1 MEAGSIVGARDGG
14 PIVVYSPDAKE
25 LTGDAA
31 KIATGTITFADAF
44 RSEAEVVLADGKLA
58 DLPPLAR
65 AVLVSPGFSVAKR
78 VVAVDQAAPG
88 LLAAL
93 REGPF
98 VAPVEESGLLAKLN
112 LESVSAPITWEIA
125 VVRATY
131 AEFKVGRDRPR
142 RRKTPNR
149 PAGQQGFFIGGRGGI
164 ALYDLWVPA
173 TAPDVAERFRRALE
187 SHVKAE
193 NVRAMS
199 NETSG
204 LKDKI
209 KVEAVRHKGIRQAAA
224 AASSPRS
231 LPKSKTKW
239 PRRACHASRGPRPST

>member
-131 AEFKVGRDRPR
+131 ADFKVGRDKAASAKNTEP
-142 RRKTPNR
+142 PGR
-149 PAGQQGFFIGGRGGI
+149 PAG
-164 ALYDLWVPA
+164 LL
-173 TAPDVAERFRRALE
+173 
-187 SHVKAE
+187 H
-193 NVRAMS
+193 
-199 NETSG
+199 
-204 LKDKI
+204 
-209 KVEAVRHKGIRQAAA
+209 
-224 AASSPRS
+224 
-231 LPKSKTKW
+231 
-239 PRRACHASRGPRPST
+239 RGPWGHSSL